1 MFLLVIPV
9 TFSND
14 CYYPAGIL
22 LALAVTGLFAGLT
35 PASFI
40 RSMGAVI
47 IGAFCLCIFLVL
59 TRAINQAGDINF
71 GIFGIK
77 YTDITLA
84 VSLALRM
91 LGFAYAAFL
100 FSRSTDPVILTLSLI
115 EYWRLPYQAGYAF
128 LTAYRFVPAFHEEL
142 QKVKIAHEVRGAGG
156 KSRLSRILHTP
167 AYLVPLMVQAL
178 RVGERVAISM
188 DARAFGL
195 CEKRTYYK
203 TVSFGVKEKRAIIVS
218 ALFLAA
224 YTAAMIAGGLFVFGL
239 GFS

>member
-22 LALAVTGLFAGLT
+22 IVLMAVGIVAGFS
-35 PASFI
+35 PASFA
-40 RSMGAVI
+40 RSMSAVI
-47 IGAFCLCIFLVL
+47 IGAFCLCVFLVL
-59 TRAINQAGDINF
+59 TRAMHQDGDIKF
-71 GIFGIK
+71 GVFGIK
-77 YTDITLA
+77 YADIALA

-100 FSRSTDPVILTLSLI
+100 FSRSVDPVILTLSLI
-115 EYWRLPYQAGYAF
+115 QYWHLPYQAGYAF
-128 LTAYRFVPAFHEEL
+128 LTAYRFVPTFHEEL
-142 QKVKIAHEVRGAGG
+142 QKVKIAHEARGAGG
-156 KSRLSRILHTP
+156 KNRLTQLLHTP
-167 AYLVPLMVQAL
+167 AYLAPLMVQAL
-178 RVGERVAISM
+178 RAGERVAISM

-195 CEKRTYYK
+195 CDKRTHYK
-203 TVSFGVKEKRAIIVS
+203 TAHFGAKEKRAIIVS

-224 YTAAMIAGGLFVFGL
+224 YTAAMIASGLFVFGL